1 MSNLTIVIL
10 QLILLLLIVIPALHF
25 AFKEGYK
32 EGYCDA
38 EKDSAV
44 IFEVLRK
51 TAEEFV
57 SQEEAEKFNAR
68 LGANF
73 QSKITEIKF
82 NKNKEENEDERN

>member
-1 MSNLTIVIL
+1 MSILTFAIL
-10 QLILLLLIVIPALHF
+10 QLILLLLIVIPALRL
-25 AFKEGYK
+25 ALKEGYK

-44 IFEVLRK
+44 IFEVFRK
-51 TAEEFV
+51 TTEEFV
-57 SQEEAEKFNAR
+57 GQDEAEKFNAR